1 MKMKN
6 FKEKSVGHKKQVKQ
20 YNKDQPLNFEKQTF
34 YQTKN
39 VVVKSAQKNDDD

>member
-6 FKEKSVGHKKQVKQ
+6 FKDKSVDHKLKAKQ

-39 VVVKSAQKNDDD
+39 IVAKSA